1 MDSYRS
7 LHALFSYLI
16 ISHENPPKITS
27 QYHNNCSFK
36 VDPPA
41 MEVAYNEAT
50 PSSHPFLDGICHS
63 YSLIIHHP
71 AIGDPP

>member
-1 MDSYRS
+1 MKIHQKLPAS
-7 LHALFSYLI
+7 I
-16 ISHENPPKITS
+16 ITIAVSKWILQH
-27 QYHNNCSFK
+27 
-36 VDPPA
+36 